1 MIPEGH
7 TIEDIKKREQ
17 IIRDFY
23 RELKEKSISNEM
35 LNFCPLCVAEV
46 YALRCDAMQA
56 GTSHYPLHRPTTT
69 YYLCCIRYA
78 VFLYLLNLY
87 LSTSKRCIKM
97 GIPSLYIFSKYLCC
111 YSIYNVFVTSVRI
124 ADFISSHEISS
135 NIYGIGSDSASS
147 K

>member
-46 YALRCDAMQA
+46 YTLRCDVMRCGRGLRATHYIVQPRLTVYA
-56 GTSHYPLHRPTTT
+56 GKICS
-69 YYLCCIRYA
+69 
-78 VFLYLLNLY
+78 F
-87 LSTSKRCIKM
+87 
-97 GIPSLYIFSKYLCC
+97 SLFTKPVLINFKKVYQNGYFIFKICH
-111 YSIYNVFVTSVRI
+111 FV
-124 ADFISSHEISS
+124 
-135 NIYGIGSDSASS
+135 
-147 K
+147 

>member
-23 RELKEKSISNEM
+23 REWKEKSISNEM
-35 LNFCPLCVAEV
+35 LNFCPFCVAEV
-46 YALRCDAMQA
+46 YTLRCDAMLA

-78 VFLYLLNLY
+78 VFLLL
-87 LSTSKRCIKM
+87 SCRRSRDITQ
-97 GIPSLYIFSKYLCC
+97 
-111 YSIYNVFVTSVRI
+111 V
-124 ADFISSHEISS
+124 
-135 NIYGIGSDSASS
+135 
-147 K
+147 